1 MEYSVMSAADALSQ
15 ARAAGIRLSIDGEDL
30 LLEAAS
36 PPPTEVLNLLA
47 QHKNSILT
55 LLCPG
60 SDGWAGE
67 DWQEYFD
74 ERAGISEFESGLS
87 RSEAE
92 AHALALCA
100 AEWLRRQPN
109 KKPFEAIAAL
119 HFLVLISD

>member
-1 MEYSVMSAADALSQ
+1 MSVADALSH
-15 ARAAGIRLSIDGEDL
+15 ARAAGIRLSLDGEDL

-87 RSEAE
+87 QSEAE
-92 AHALALCA
+92 AHAFALCA

-119 HFLVLISD
+119 HFLGLITD